1 MKLSLQEI
9 FFFLI
14 LIFTSIAFFKII
26 EPFLAD
32 IFLTIVIAILFR
44 KPYLYMEQK
53 FKGRKILAS
62 LITIFL
68 VIFILAIPFTV
79 IGIMLTGEI
88 TDAYTLIKEGLPSM
102 QLKIDEIYNS
112 LSNYPLLSGKLG
124 NANIAEIQNTIN
136 DTLKRLAEL
145 LIELI
150 QTTFI
155 NASNLL
161 IHFFII
167 LFLLFY
173 VLIDGDSLLKKIQ
186 YLIPLTE
193 KDEKE
198 LFTKLKQVTDAIVF
212 NTFMIATIEGSY
224 GAFLFAILGVP
235 SPVFWGLIM
244 VILSLIPIVG
254 ANTIL
259 FPTSLIL
266 LATGNIL
273 NGMIL
278 LIFGVGAIVINQ
290 NIIRPRL
297 DGHKSGMHPAIIFLA
312 SMGGLIWMGIV
323 GFIAGPLIT
332 AVFIVIWNQFGEHYK
347 DKLDQYNNSDHFY
360 RS

>member
-14 LIFTSIAFFKII
+14 LIFTSIAFFKIL

-44 KPYLYMEQK
+44 KPYLYLEK
-53 FKGRKILAS
+53 VTKGRKVLAS
-62 LITIFL
+62 FITIFL
-68 VIFILAIPFTV
+68 VTIILVIPLTI

-88 TDAYTLIKEGLPSM
+88 TEAYSLIKIGLPT
-102 QLKIDEIYNS
+102 LKVRIDEIYNS
-112 LSNYPLLSGKLG
+112 LANIPILSGKLG
-124 NANIAEIQNTIN
+124 NANISEIQNTIN
-136 DTLKRLAEL
+136 DSLKRLAEL
-145 LIELI
+145 AIELI
-150 QTTFI
+150 QATFI

-186 YLIPLTE
+186 YLIPLTD

-198 LFTKLKQVTDAIVF
+198 LFSKLKQVTDAIVF

-224 GAFLFAILGVP
+224 GAFLFAILGIP

-244 VILSLIPIVG
+244 VVLSLIPIVG
-254 ANTIL
+254 ANTVL
-259 FPTSLIL
+259 FPTALIL
-266 LATGNIL
+266 LATGNIV
-273 NGMIL
+273 NGLIL

-297 DGHKSGMHPAIIFLA
+297 DGHKSGIHPAIIFLA
-312 SMGGLIWMGIV
+312 SMGGLVWMGVV

-332 AVFIVIWNQFGEHYK
+332 AIFIVIWNQFGEHYK